1 MLNKIIR
8 RQRFNTKN
16 QFGYSLVELMVGIT
30 IGLFIVAATSL
41 MISTQLS
48 GNRRMLLETQL
59 NQDLRATADIITREL
74 RRASYAPNAANEIW
88 FDKKSALVAENIF
101 GTVTPSSGIDISDI
115 QFKYNRRAGDQ
126 GPFGFA
132 LNNGVIT
139 SLIAGVAQALT
150 DSRVMTVTEFK
161 INLAVPIKFQL
172 PCPRLCIDGTQ
183 ACWPDL
189 SVRTATVL
197 ISAKSVSDPNV
208 IRGLTTQVRLKNDFT
223 QFNGATVCPA

>member
-74 RRASYAPNAANEIW
+74 RRASFACVLPETA
-88 FDKKSALVAENIF
+88 VA
-101 GTVTPSSGIDISDI
+101 
-115 QFKYNRRAGDQ
+115 
-126 GPFGFA
+126 
-132 LNNGVIT
+132 
-139 SLIAGVAQALT
+139 IA
-150 DSRVMTVTEFK
+150 S
-161 INLAVPIKFQL
+161 
-172 PCPRLCIDGTQ
+172 
-183 ACWPDL
+183 
-189 SVRTATVL
+189 
-197 ISAKSVSDPNV
+197 
-208 IRGLTTQVRLKNDFT
+208 
-223 QFNGATVCPA
+223 